1 MSRVLALAV
10 ALVVMAAPAAAA
22 ACPRTSVTAMEHD
35 VMCPVC
41 GTSLALARESPQAQR
56 ERAFIARLARRCLS
70 RKQIEDALV
79 AQFGTAVLAE
89 PRASGFDLSAYVV
102 PAAVLLAAAAALA
115 WAAIRRATRPAVE
128 RAPAALDADDA
139 RRVALELRRLD

>member
-115 WAAIRRATRPAVE
+115 RAAIRRATRPAVE
-128 RAPAALDADDA
+128 RPPAALDADDA